1 MVKGLGK
8 YDIIE
13 DVKTKK
19 IQEGKPCIL
28 STFQYQQKE
37 LAKES
42 KKELVFR
49 KLMSA
54 YSQENRDVQK
64 KD

>member
-28 STFQYQQKE
+28 STFQY
-37 LAKES
+37 
-42 KKELVFR
+42 
-49 KLMSA
+49 
-54 YSQENRDVQK
+54 
-64 KD
+64 